1 MRWPPVHLTPPLFAS
16 ALLAPPLFVPALAA
30 ALALAAGCDAGKTKQ
45 LGANHL
51 APSCEVVPGAP
62 PAGTASF
69 YKKYLDGNGIPV
81 QSSAAVSDA
90 ALQAAC
96 TIVVRMLNK
105 RDDVR
110 QVMIGQQMRVA
121 VIGENE
127 VTTDVPEYANLNQMF
142 PQQDWDRLRG
152 VGATLLIPV
161 SSVGAEN
168 LLCLAGDFFDGEQ
181 ILVQTFATAVL
192 LGMEEADSTFDS
204 RLRDAYD
211 AAISAGLW
219 RNTYAA
225 ANTIEYY
232 AAGGVQTWFESVP
245 DLTQADGTHN
255 EINTRAELRAY
266 DPTLAAL
273 VGETMPDDSWRPKC
287 P

>member
-1 MRWPPVHLTPPLFAS
+1 M
-16 ALLAPPLFVPALAA
+16 
-30 ALALAAGCDAGKTKQ
+30 
-45 LGANHL
+45 
-51 APSCEVVPGAP
+51 VPGAP

-152 VGATLLIPV
+152 VAHLADPGQLRRRREPSLPRGRLLRRRADP
-161 SSVGAEN
+161 G
-168 LLCLAGDFFDGEQ
+168 
-181 ILVQTFATAVL
+181 QTFATAVL

-219 RNTYAA
+219 RTRTPRRTRSSITRRPACRPGSRLSRSHAGQRDPQRDRHRRRAA
-225 ANTIEYY
+225 RLRSD
-232 AAGGVQTWFESVP
+232 AGRAGRRDDARRLLAPEVP
-245 DLTQADGTHN
+245 L
-255 EINTRAELRAY
+255 
-266 DPTLAAL
+266 
-273 VGETMPDDSWRPKC
+273 S
-287 P
+287 

>member
-1 MRWPPVHLTPPLFAS
+1 MA
-16 ALLAPPLFVPALAA
+16 
-30 ALALAAGCDAGKTKQ
+30 
-45 LGANHL
+45 
-51 APSCEVVPGAP
+51 PGAP
-62 PAGTASF
+62 PAGTPSF

-81 QSSAAVSDA
+81 QSSAAVADA

-110 QVMIGQQMRVA
+110 QVMSGQQMRVA

-127 VTTDVPEYANLNQMF
+127 VTTQVPEYANLNQMF

-161 SSVGAEN
+161 SSVGEEN

-192 LGMEEADSTFDS
+192 LGVEEADSTFDS

-211 AAISAGLW
+211 AAIERRAVAQHVRRGERDRVLRGGRRADLVRGCPRSHAG
-219 RNTYAA
+219 RRDAQRDQHPRRAA
-225 ANTIEYY
+225 RLRSD
-232 AAGGVQTWFESVP
+232 AGRADRRDDARRFLAPQVP
-245 DLTQADGTHN
+245 V
-255 EINTRAELRAY
+255 I
-266 DPTLAAL
+266 
-273 VGETMPDDSWRPKC
+273 
-287 P
+287 